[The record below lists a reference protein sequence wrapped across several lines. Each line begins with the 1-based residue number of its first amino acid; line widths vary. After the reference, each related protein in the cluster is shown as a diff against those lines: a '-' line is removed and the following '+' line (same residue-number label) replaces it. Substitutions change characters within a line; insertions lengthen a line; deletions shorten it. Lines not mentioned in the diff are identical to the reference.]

1 MILRAGRKKDG
12 SEYRIEFINK
22 DGIKMAK
29 QLMVSFEGTPCYEIS
44 IEPSFDNLAKK
55 LCILSAKHRRVCI
68 VTDSNVKEYY
78 LNEIDTL
85 CRDVFS
91 EITSFVFPAG
101 EAFKNMDTVQKLYLH
116 LIEQHFD
123 RNDLLIAL
131 GGGVVGD
138 LTGFAAATYLR
149 GIDFIQIP
157 TTLLSQV
164 DSSIGGK
171 TGVDFMQY
179 KNMVG
184 AFHMPKLVYMNLS
197 TLCTLPEEQF
207 SSGMAEIIKH
217 GLIRSISY
225 YRWLKE
231 NREGILSMNLSLL
244 EEMIFQSCQIKKQV
258 VEEDPKEQGI
268 RAYLNF
274 GHTIGHAVEKLS
286 DFSLGH
292 GQCVALGMVCAIYL
306 SQKLGNISPSESE
319 DILQTLQS
327 YRLPIY
333 LPIRENTSE
342 ILKATKSDKKM
353 SGTNIKFIVLKNMGE
368 AEIFRDFSDSDL
380 LDGISQIQKGAR

>member
-1 MILRAGRKKDG
+1 
-12 SEYRIEFINK
+12 
-22 DGIKMAK
+22 MARE
-29 QLMVSFEGTPCYEIS
+29 LMVNFEGTPCYKIMMES
-44 IEPSFDNLAKK
+44 SFDALKEKLRKYAKN
-55 LCILSAKHRRVCI
+55 HRRACI
-68 VTDSNVKEYY
+68 VTDSIVEKFYLKE
-78 LNEIDTL
+78 IVTL
-85 CRDVFS
+85 CRETFT
-91 EITSFVFPAG
+91 ETTSFIFPSG

-116 LIEQHFD
+116 LIKQHFD
-123 RNDLLIAL
+123 RYDLLIAL

-138 LTGFAAATYLR
+138 LTGFVAATYLR
-149 GIDFIQIP
+149 GIDFIQLP

-184 AFHMPKLVYMNLS
+184 AFHMPRLVYMNLS
-197 TLCTLPEEQF
+197 TLRTLPEDQF

-217 GLIRSISY
+217 GLIRNAAY
-225 YRWLKE
+225 YNWLKE
-231 NREGILSMNLSLL
+231 NRNKILSLDLSFL

-268 RAYLNF
+268 RVYLNF

-292 GQCVALGMVCAIYL
+292 GQCVALGMVCAVYL
-306 SQKLGNISPSESE
+306 SQKLGTVLPSESE

-327 YRLPIY
+327 YRLPTSLSIQ
-333 LPIRENTSE
+333 ENVSE

-353 SGTNIKFIVLKNMGE
+353 SGTNIKFIVLKSVGE
-368 AEIFRDFSDSDL
+368 AEIYRNFSDSDL
-380 LDGISQIQKGAR
+380 LEGISQIQKGAKQ